1 MAEQMG
7 RPIPTTKIRV
17 LLAEDHTIMRYTL
30 RSVLRHYS
38 DIEIVGEA
46 TDGEDAIAKTEQLR
60 PAIVL
65 MDINMPRLDGIAA
78 TRRITGN
85 QSQVFVIGLSV
96 DADGHSVEA
105 MRRAGAV
112 TVVPKERAAD
122 DLYDAIHRAVALRPE
137 VTGAPPIPGGK
148 SDAAFDID
156 VSGQSIY
163 VTESPAHAPNP
174 TTSMPDL

>member
-1 MAEQMG
+1 
-7 RPIPTTKIRV
+7 
-17 LLAEDHTIMRYTL
+17 MRYTL
-30 RSVLRHYS
+30 RSVLRDYS

-46 TDGEDAIAKTEQLR
+46 TDGEDAIAKAEQLR

-85 QSQVFVIGLSV
+85 LTQVFVIGLSV
-96 DADGHSVEA
+96 DAGGHSVEA

-112 TVVPKERAAD
+112 AVVPKERAVD
-122 DLYDAIHRAVALRPE
+122 DLYDAIHRAVALLA
-137 VTGAPPIPGGK
+137 VTGPPPLPGGK

-156 VSGQSIY
+156 VSRQSLY
-163 VTESPAHAPNP
+163 VAERPTHAPNP
-174 TTSMPDL
+174 ATSMPDL